1 MTSEDKKKVE
11 KLIERYKDEY
21 FHHLCQLIN
30 FESTYGHE
38 LEAQLYLKKILE
50 DLQME
55 IDIFEPDLDKLKEHS
70 AYLSARQTF
79 NGSPNLVGVWK
90 GTGGG
95 RSLLLNGHIDVVPA
109 GDLKQWSQP
118 PFMAINNGHSI
129 SGRGATDMKGGTISL
144 LLALKV
150 VQEMKVKLK
159 GDVIFQSVIDEECGG
174 AGTLAAILRGY
185 QADAAVIPEPTKLKV
200 FPLQQGS
207 MWFRI
212 KVTGRAAHGGTRYE
226 GVSAIDKAIAV
237 IEQLKKLETLR
248 NERINHPLYQN
259 IPIPIPI
266 NIGKMNGGDWPSSVP
281 DEVMIEGRYG
291 VSFDETME
299 EAKIKLVLNGEIFH
313 GIAHFPSETFVTG
326 FFANELRNSIGVPVE
341 HEGEQYAL
349 FLRPDIKLHFSE
361 MHYLFAWLL
370 GFTIVFSLILEMTL
384 AHYLIRPLSKLNQ
397 ATKAVQKGE
406 FDVKLDFKRQDE
418 IGELATSFQDM
429 TKQLAE
435 AEDMRNEFISSISHD
450 IQSPL
455 SNINGYTSLLENKA
469 LSTEEKSQHL
479 QVIRSET
486 ERLSS
491 LTSQLLVLSSLNQ
504 MEQPRHKENFS
515 LSEQVKSVIKGYQW
529 KLSEKEI
536 LLQYHLSEVEFTG
549 DRAMCMSVWDNLMSN
564 AIKYNHQGGEIRIE
578 LKAEEHHVLL
588 TIEDT
593 GIGLTEL
600 EKERMFERF
609 YRADPSRTM
618 EIEGAGL
625 GLAIVKKVVD
635 LHSGELKVHS
645 KQGKGT
651 SITVILPII

>member
-1 MTSEDKKKVE
+1 M
-11 KLIERYKDEY
+11 LI
-21 FHHLCQLIN
+21 FFFCFFTLVIMLISGLLAFFLSN
-30 FESTYGHE
+30 VYYQHF
-38 LEAQLYLKKILE
+38 
-50 DLQME
+50 
-55 IDIFEPDLDKLKEHS
+55 LKEQNDQKYTEI
-70 AYLSARQTF
+70 ALEVADYLSEQ
-79 NGSPNLVGVWK
+79 SELHQ
-90 GTGGG
+90 
-95 RSLLLNGHIDVVPA
+95 SLD
-109 GDLKQWSQP
+109 
-118 PFMAINNGHSI
+118 F
-129 SGRGATDMKGGTISL
+129 
-144 LLALKV
+144 
-150 VQEMKVKLK
+150 
-159 GDVIFQSVIDEECGG
+159 
-174 AGTLAAILRGY
+174 LAATGY
-185 QADAAVIPEPTKLKV
+185 QLRLFNLEGQSWQFGQP
-200 FPLQQGS
+200 
-207 MWFRI
+207 FR
-212 KVTGRAAHGGTRYE
+212 
-226 GVSAIDKAIAV
+226 
-237 IEQLKKLETLR
+237 
-248 NERINHPLYQN
+248 
-259 IPIPIPI
+259 
-266 NIGKMNGGDWPSSVP
+266 
-281 DEVMIEGRYG
+281 
-291 VSFDETME
+291 DETME

>member
-299 EAKIKLVLNGEIFH
+299 EAKEEFERMLSSSMFMDSWFKDHPVSIEWFGARWMPGSITLEDPFLEQFKTSIKKISGKSARLEAAPWGTDAGLLSQVGDIPTVVYGPGTTEL
-313 GIAHFPSETFVTG
+313 AHHPDEAIELEAIIEASKVFV
-326 FFANELRNSIGVPVE
+326 
-341 HEGEQYAL
+341 
-349 FLRPDIKLHFSE
+349 D
-361 MHYLFAWLL
+361 
-370 GFTIVFSLILEMTL
+370 LILT
-384 AHYLIRPLSKLNQ
+384 
-397 ATKAVQKGE
+397 
-406 FDVKLDFKRQDE
+406 
-418 IGELATSFQDM
+418 
-429 TKQLAE
+429 
-435 AEDMRNEFISSISHD
+435 
-450 IQSPL
+450 
-455 SNINGYTSLLENKA
+455 
-469 LSTEEKSQHL
+469 
-479 QVIRSET
+479 
-486 ERLSS
+486 
-491 LTSQLLVLSSLNQ
+491 
-504 MEQPRHKENFS
+504 
-515 LSEQVKSVIKGYQW
+515 W
-529 KLSEKEI
+529 C
-536 LLQYHLSEVEFTG
+536 EVE
-549 DRAMCMSVWDNLMSN
+549 
-564 AIKYNHQGGEIRIE
+564 
-578 LKAEEHHVLL
+578 
-588 TIEDT
+588 
-593 GIGLTEL
+593 
-600 EKERMFERF
+600 
-609 YRADPSRTM
+609 
-618 EIEGAGL
+618 
-625 GLAIVKKVVD
+625 
-635 LHSGELKVHS
+635 
-645 KQGKGT
+645 
-651 SITVILPII
+651 